1 MTKKSRKIFN
11 SLNFLQLRNELL
23 SRFEKLAQLQNL
35 KSVCW
40 LFINKNNQYPNST
53 EIRVNFGEIRK
64 IQWKSEEIQWN
75 SVEIHESRDLWS
87 PKISSCFPLG
97 FLWLKILVY
106 LLFCFNIFVNSFS
119 DTWVWQYFQR
129 NVGHEILVLI
139 FPISSISPILTAE

>member
-1 MTKKSRKIFN
+1 MSQNKLTLVLYSIFVFWTLIFAKGWQLWRTLVSVRGDPWGSSGEPMKI
-11 SLNFLQLRNELL
+11 R
-23 SRFEKLAQLQNL
+23 
-35 KSVCW
+35 
-40 LFINKNNQYPNST
+40 
-53 EIRVNFGEIRK
+53 GD
-64 IQWKSEEIQWN
+64 

-106 LLFCFNIFVNSFS
+106 FLFCFNIFVNSFS